1 MSKITLTELLKALQ
15 AQEEQ
20 RPMRQ
25 NRFAERA
32 LQAKYQDS
40 KKDKKKFFKKNKLQ
54 AVVSLLRINF
64 KTKEKV

>member
-20 RPMRQ
+20 RPMRH

-40 KKDKKKFFKKNKLQ
+40 KTDKKFFKKNKLQ